1 MPEDSD
7 DDDEGDYSD
16 DNDDDDDHHH
26 HQCVLSKNV
35 ATKYFDMLLKLFLEW
50 S

>member
-1 MPEDSD
+1 MPEDSN

-16 DNDDDDDHHH
+16 DNDDDDHHH

-35 ATKYFDMLLKLFLEW
+35 ATIYFDMLLKLFLEW